1 MENIIFTI
9 WDVVDTL
16 VQIGIY
22 LAIVMAGQR
31 IVRVLWAIQKTLEDI
46 GAVIERKN

>member
-1 MENIIFTI
+1 MEHLIYTI

-22 LAIVMAGQR
+22 LAIVKAGQR
-31 IVRVLWAIQKTLEDI
+31 VVRVLWSIQKTLEDV
-46 GAVIERKN
+46 GGVIERKD